1 EIENNINRYANKTVG
16 VIGGGHSAINTL
28 LELSSLQ
35 KEFPKTK
42 LIWILRKK
50 NVENAYGGEEKDALE
65 ARGELGTQIQS
76 LVNLVKVQVYTT
88 FYTMQ
93 VKSMNKQ
100 MEVIGRYGDEV
111 TTIKGIDE
119 LIVNAGNRPDFSI
132 EQELRLS
139 IDPVTESVLDLAP
152 LIDPNEHSCGTVR

>member
-1 EIENNINRYANKTVG
+1 
-16 VIGGGHSAINTL
+16 
-28 LELSSLQ
+28 
-35 KEFPKTK
+35 
-42 LIWILRKK
+42 
-50 NVENAYGGEEKDALE
+50 GGEEKDALE
-65 ARGELGTQIQS
+65 ARGELGTQIHS
-76 LVNLVKVQVYTT
+76 LVNLGKVQVYTP

-100 MEVIGRYGDEV
+100 MELIGRYGDEV

-139 IDPVTESVLDLAP
+139 IDDITESVLEFTPFKDT
-152 LIDPNEHSCGTVR
+152 NEHSCSNVRAHGEATQRQLEKDFYIVGMKSYGR

>member
-1 EIENNINRYANKTVG
+1 PEIENKRNRYANKTAS
-16 VIGGGHSAINTL
+16 VIGGGASAINTS

-35 KEFPKTK
+35 KEFTKTK
-42 LIWILRKK
+42 LIWSLWKK
-50 NVENAYGGEEKDALE
+50 HVKNANGGEEKADRE
-65 ARGELGTQIQS
+65 ARGELRTQIHS
-76 LVNLVKVQVYTT
+76 LVNLCKVQVYTP

-100 MEVIGRYGDEV
+100 MELIGRYGDEV

-152 LIDPNEHSCGTVR
+152 L

>member
-1 EIENNINRYANKTVG
+1 IEYGIPEIENNINRYANKTVA

-35 KEFPKTK
+35 KELPKTK
-42 LIWILRKK
+42 LICILRKK

-65 ARGELGTQIQS
+65 ARGELGTQIHS
-76 LVNLVKVQVYTT
+76 LVKMGKVQVYTP

-100 MEVIGRYGDEV
+100 MELIGRYGDEV

-119 LIVNAGNRPDFSI
+119 LIVNAGNRPEI
-132 EQELRLS
+132 GR
-139 IDPVTESVLDLAP
+139 ESCR
-152 LIDPNEHSCGTVR
+152 E